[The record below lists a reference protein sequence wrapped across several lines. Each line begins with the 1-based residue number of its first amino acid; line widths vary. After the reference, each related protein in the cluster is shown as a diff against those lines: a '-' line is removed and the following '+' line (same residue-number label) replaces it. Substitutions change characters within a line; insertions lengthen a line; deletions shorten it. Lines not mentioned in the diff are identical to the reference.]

1 MKPYFF
7 NDFAQ
12 ISTSVLRLQNIIA
25 FLQSLPSFSIKSL
38 RILRFSVPSRSFRVA
53 LKSITL
59 CLMFSEA
66 DACRAISKRKGADK
80 KVLVNLSISVA
91 IVAEKNSV

>member
-1 MKPYFF
+1 M
-7 NDFAQ
+7 
-12 ISTSVLRLQNIIA
+12 
-25 FLQSLPSFSIKSL
+25 
-38 RILRFSVPSRSFRVA
+38 PSRSFRVA